1 MPSVRIRFSA
11 TLFQENS
18 SNRSPRRITIQPDV
32 FLILLS
38 FCSLFSHLSSLL
50 VTMKHPWEKK
60 WGCFLS
66 IMARVGRARLS
77 ERWERFEPSGTVG
90 KPWPRCFR
98 LWLEMSS
105 ELVWTVI
112 TIDTRVCRLS
122 FARQVS
128 FENLRCIVITCT
140 CIIFFMIKTRLTGFI
155 V

>member
-18 SNRSPRRITIQPDV
+18 SNRSPRRITNLV
-32 FLILLS
+32 SNLAF
-38 FCSLFSHLSSLL
+38 FWSLFLSVPYFLTFPPFSWPWNIHGKKMGMLL
-50 VTMKHPWEKK
+50 IDNGTRWQP
-60 WGCFLS
+60 
-66 IMARVGRARLS
+66 RVRLS
-77 ERWERFEPSGTVG
+77 ERWKRFEPSGTVG

-128 FENLRCIVITCT
+128 FENLRYTVITCT
-140 CIIFFMIKTRLTGFI
+140 VFFLW
-155 V
+155 